1 MGNNK
6 KNNFI
11 LQAGILAAAGFISRI
26 IGLLYV
32 SPVAAIIGTVGL
44 GYYSSAYTYYT
55 IILLISSYSIP
66 SAISKVIAQKLS
78 LKEYKNAHRI
88 FVCSMYYVLGVGLAA
103 SLLLYFGASLFVEDS
118 AIPVLRVFAPTI
130 FLYGILGVLRGYFQA
145 HKSMVQTSISQ
156 ILEQIVNAI
165 VSIVAA
171 YGFVQ
176 LAEKKVGEAITGAAG
191 TAGGAGVI
199 SGIEAGTAGLGT
211 VTESAAVLENSK
223 AIYGAMG
230 SALGTGAGVLFALL
244 FMAGIYALNRGFF
257 RKRIKRDR
265 TEHLDSYMDISRT
278 IAGVVLPFILST
290 AAYNLSASLNNKLY
304 TSIMIYSKGVEEA
317 LVHNDYGIFGGEAM
331 KISNIPIA
339 FASAMAAAIIP
350 TVSQLIARKE
360 LEDSKVKIAQAVK
373 TIMVVSIPSAVG
385 LFVLAK
391 PIIKLLF
398 PSTEANMD
406 LAAKTLMAL
415 AVSVVFY
422 ALSTLSS
429 SILQGIG
436 RVNAPIINAVIAL
449 ILQTAVLV
457 PLLLFTDFNIY
468 ALVIASTVY
477 SLAMCIL
484 NQISVRKALGYGQEV
499 MRTMVIPALA
509 AIFMGGLAWAAY
521 QGVYMLTKSNI
532 ISLAPAI
539 VLAVAAYFALLILFR
554 GMTES
559 ELRAMPKGHLLVKI
573 AKRCR
578 LMR

>member
-1 MGNNK
+1 MTINNK
-6 KNNFI
+6 SSNFI

-32 SPVAAIIGTVGL
+32 TPVAAIIGTVGL

-78 LKEYKNAHRI
+78 LREYKNAHRI
-88 FVCSMYYVLGVGLAA
+88 FVCSMYYVLGVGLIA
-103 SLLLYFGASLFVEDS
+103 SLLLYFGAGFFVEDS

-156 ILEQIVNAI
+156 ILEQVVNAV

-171 YGFVQ
+171 FWGVQ
-176 LAEKKVGEAITGAAG
+176 LAFGQAKEASVKGDLAMGTGLWAA
-191 TAGGAGVI
+191 
-199 SGIEAGTAGLGT
+199 S
-211 VTESAAVLENSK
+211 ENTR

-230 SALGTGAGVLFALL
+230 SAVGTGAGVLFALL
-244 FMAGIYALNRGFF
+244 FMAAIYGLNRNYF
-257 RKRIKRDR
+257 RKRIDRDR
-265 TEHLDSYMDISRT
+265 TGKLDSYRDISRT

-290 AAYNLSASLNNKLY
+290 AAYNLSASLNNKIY
-304 TSIMIYSKGVEEA
+304 TSIMIYKRGVEES
-317 LVHNDYGIFGGEAM
+317 LVYNDYGIFNGEAM

-350 TVSQLIARKE
+350 TVSQLVARKE
-360 LEDSKVKIAQAVK
+360 LEDAKEKIGQAVK

-385 LFVLAK
+385 LCVLAK

-398 PSTEANMD
+398 PSSEANVE
-406 LAAKTLMAL
+406 LAAKVLMAL

-422 ALSTLSS
+422 ALSTLTN

-436 RVNAPIINAVIAL
+436 RVNVPIVNAVIAL
-449 ILQTAVLV
+449 VLQTVTLV
-457 PLLLFTDFNIY
+457 PLLLFTNIGIY
-468 ALVIASTVY
+468 ALVIATTVY
-477 SLAMCIL
+477 SGAMCVL
-484 NQISVRKALGYGQEV
+484 NQISVRKTLGYRQEV
-499 MRTMVIPALA
+499 VRTILIPGLA
-509 AIFMGGLAWAAY
+509 AVFMGAIAWAVY
-521 QGVYMLTKSNI
+521 EGVYLLISSNVVALI
-532 ISLAPAI
+532 PAI
-539 VLAVAAYFALLILFR
+539 VLAVAVYFALLILFR

-559 ELRAMPKGHLLVKI
+559 ELRAMPKGYLLVKA
-573 AKRCR
+573 AKKCR
-578 LMR
+578 LMK

>member
-1 MGNNK
+1 MGDNGK

-78 LKEYKNAHRI
+78 LREYKNAHRI
-88 FVCSMYYVLGVGLAA
+88 FVCSMYYVLGVGLIAG
-103 SLLLYFGASLFVEDS
+103 LFLYFGAGLFVEES

-145 HKSMVQTSISQ
+145 HKSMVQTSVSQ
-156 ILEQIVNAI
+156 ILEQIVNAA
-165 VSIVAA
+165 VSIAAA

-176 LAEKKVGEAITGAAG
+176 LA
-191 TAGGAGVI
+191 VI
-199 SGIEAGTAGLGT
+199 KADNISD
-211 VTESAAVLENSK
+211 AVASSENAR

-244 FMAGIYALNRGFF
+244 FMAGVYALNRKFF
-257 RKRIKRDR
+257 QKRILRDKTGR
-265 TEHLDSYMDISRT
+265 LDSYGEISRT

-304 TSIMIYSKGVEEA
+304 TSIMIYYKGVEET
-317 LVHNDYGIFGGEAM
+317 LVYNDYGIFNGEAM

-350 TVSQLIARKE
+350 TISQLIAKKE
-360 LEDSKVKIAQAVK
+360 LEDAKAKIAQAVK
-373 TIMVVSIPSAVG
+373 TIMVISIPSAVG
-385 LFVLAK
+385 LFVLAR
-391 PIIKLLF
+391 PILRLLF
-398 PSTEANMD
+398 PSEANME
-406 LAAKTLMAL
+406 LAAHTLMAL
-415 AVSVVFY
+415 AISVVFY

-436 RVNAPIINAVIAL
+436 KVNAPIINAVIAL
-449 ILQTAVLV
+449 ILQTVTLV
-457 PLLLFTDFNIY
+457 PLLMFTNMNVY

-477 SLAMCIL
+477 SGVMCIL
-484 NQISVRKALGYGQEV
+484 NQISVRKAIGYRQEIV
-499 MRTMVIPALA
+499 RTMLIPGIAAVFMGALTWAVYQGMYLLTESNVISLIPA
-509 AIFMGGLAWAAY
+509 I
-521 QGVYMLTKSNI
+521 
-532 ISLAPAI
+532 
-539 VLAVAAYFALLILFR
+539 AVAVMIYFTLLILFR

-559 ELRAMPKGHLLVKI
+559 ELRAMPKGYLLVKI
-573 AKRCR
+573 AKRIR
-578 LMR
+578 LL